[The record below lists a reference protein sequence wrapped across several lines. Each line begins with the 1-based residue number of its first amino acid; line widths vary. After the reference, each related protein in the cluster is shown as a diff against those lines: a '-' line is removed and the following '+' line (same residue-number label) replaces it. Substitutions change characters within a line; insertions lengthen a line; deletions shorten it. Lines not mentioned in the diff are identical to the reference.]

1 MRLAS
6 IIPYV
11 VQYTHLMNAN
21 YNIEEA
27 SVVENNDKNMVTTE
41 EMTAQEEQAPK
52 KRTPVEWVLHIL
64 KEYFYLYGG
73 PLIAII
79 LGLVIF
85 QFGVVPT
92 GSMEPN
98 YHAGSFFVAF
108 RLIDTE
114 NLDRGTPVVFKRE
127 DGVVYFK
134 RAIGLPGDT
143 ITFAD
148 GNVYINGEELDES
161 AYLED
166 GIPTDAG
173 YCDEYLVPD
182 GCYFMLGDNRLYSI
196 DARYWENPYISADAI
211 SGRVLFTVKI
221 PFWNAI
227 SGNE

>member
-41 EMTAQEEQAPK
+41 EMAAQEEQAPK

-98 YHAGSFFVAF
+98 
-108 RLIDTE
+108 
-114 NLDRGTPVVFKRE
+114 
-127 DGVVYFK
+127 
-134 RAIGLPGDT
+134 
-143 ITFAD
+143 
-148 GNVYINGEELDES
+148 
-161 AYLED
+161 
-166 GIPTDAG
+166 
-173 YCDEYLVPD
+173 
-182 GCYFMLGDNRLYSI
+182 
-196 DARYWENPYISADAI
+196 
-211 SGRVLFTVKI
+211 
-221 PFWNAI
+221 
-227 SGNE
+227 